1 MIVNK
6 CKDCKYRD
14 RELLDRRDANPI
26 YSCRLTHR
34 EVWPIDDA
42 CDKFVTNTIVSTK
55 REKQG

>member
-1 MIVNK
+1 MTVNK

-14 RELLDRRDANPI
+14 REIGREWRANPI

-34 EVWPIDDA
+34 EVWSTDDA
-42 CDKFVTNTIVSTK
+42 CDKFVMNTMVSTK